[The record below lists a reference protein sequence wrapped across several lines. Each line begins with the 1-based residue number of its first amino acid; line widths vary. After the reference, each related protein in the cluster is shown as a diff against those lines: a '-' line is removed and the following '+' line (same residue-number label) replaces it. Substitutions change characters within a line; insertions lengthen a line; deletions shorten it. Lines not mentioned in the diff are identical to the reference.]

1 MKKSLSLFI
10 VACFVLT
17 TSVPAFARSGRSS
30 VPTQYGATQQQ
41 TSSFRDG
48 RLPGY
53 NQQVDGQMPA
63 DSQMLMQ
70 QQGAM
75 MGAGYQVHVLGEVMN
90 PGTYNIR
97 ASDRLA
103 AAIKKAGG
111 LAENG
116 SERRVEL
123 RRKGAKTK
131 YIDLLNFQLHG
142 NLNDNPYLMDNDV
155 VFVPLQRKVVQVMGA
170 VRRPQVYELKNE
182 KTLESVIKLAG
193 GFNAAVAKNEPVRV
207 IRFIDGN
214 KVVDEV
220 GMSKSDMARFTVNAG
235 DVIVVPNVITQ
246 GTKFD
251 YNLAAIP
258 GDTVFY
264 PSYEDRVF
272 VLGGVSLPGAYPFS
286 PYYSLNQYIS
296 LAGGLSDRGVSKYQ
310 VVTIDGKTRK
320 ANANERVNPGDTIM
334 IQERWMSPAGW
345 MGFALSI
352 ASFGLSA
359 TSTAIV
365 LTR

>member
-10 VACFVLT
+10 IACFVLT
-17 TSVPAFARSGRSS
+17 TSSPVLARSGRSR
-30 VPTQYGATQQQ
+30 VPTQYGSSEQQ
-41 TSSFRDG
+41 TSSFRGG

-53 NQQVDGQMPA
+53 NQQMDGQMPM
-63 DSQMLMQ
+63 DPQMMMQ
-70 QQGAM
+70 SPT
-75 MGAGYQVHVLGEVMN
+75 MGAHYQIHVLGEVVN
-90 PGTYNIR
+90 PGTYRIA

-111 LAENG
+111 LAEQG
-116 SERRVEL
+116 SERRIEL

-131 YIDLLNFQLHG
+131 YIDLLRFQLHG

-182 KTLESVIKLAG
+182 KTLASVIKLAG

-207 IRFIDGN
+207 IRFVDGD
-214 KVVDEV
+214 KVVDEI
-220 GMSKSDMARFTVNAG
+220 GMLKEDMSRFTVNAG

-251 YNLAAIP
+251 YNLASVP
-258 GDTVFY
+258 GDKVFY

-296 LAGGLSDRGVSKYQ
+296 LAGGLSDRGVPKYQ

-320 ANANERVNPGDTIM
+320 ANASERVNPGDTIM
-334 IQERWMSPAGW
+334 IKERWMSPAGW